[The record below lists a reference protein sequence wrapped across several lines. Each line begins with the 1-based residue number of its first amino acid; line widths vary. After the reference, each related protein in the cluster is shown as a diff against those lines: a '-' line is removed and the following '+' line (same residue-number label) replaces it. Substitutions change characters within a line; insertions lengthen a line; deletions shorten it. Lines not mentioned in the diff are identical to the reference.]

1 MSTNPDYRSRLSF
14 DIDTDL
20 KDRLRDQLGWG
31 DIKLIYTVLTK
42 QLVELLET
50 HDPDIVKAGIV
61 SKTVRLNQLI
71 DFKKAEDKDEVSTTT

>member
-50 HDPDIVKAGIV
+50 HDPEIVKAGIV